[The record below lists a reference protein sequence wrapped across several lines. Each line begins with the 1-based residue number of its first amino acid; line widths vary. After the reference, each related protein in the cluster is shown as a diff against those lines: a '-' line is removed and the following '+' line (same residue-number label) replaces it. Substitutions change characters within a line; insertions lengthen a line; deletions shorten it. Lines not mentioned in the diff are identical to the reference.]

1 MGNTLGLAPMGALP
15 RRSPRREEPLPNPG
29 SFDELHRLCKDV
41 FPAQMEGV
49 KLVVNKVLSSHFQ
62 VAHTVHMSA
71 LGLPGY
77 HLHAA
82 YAGDWQLS
90 PTEVFPTVVGDMDS
104 SGSLN
109 AQVLLLL
116 AERLRAKAV
125 FQTQQAKFLTW
136 QFDGEYRGDDYT
148 ATLTLGNPDLIGESV
163 IMVAHFLQSLTHRL
177 VLGGELVYHRRPGE
191 EGAILTLAGKY
202 SAVHWVAT
210 LNVGSGG
217 AHASY
222 YHRANEQVQVGV
234 EFEANTRLQDTTFSF
249 GYHLTLPQANMV
261 FRGLV
266 DSNWCVGAPS
276 LITGATD
283 STVALASLWAEV
295 TPEPAHTTVGASES
309 GVLGPEPSPEPILL
323 GDLWVPR
330 AEWGQ
335 DHTLLRTEAAT
346 GAAAEAYHLPMLL
359 WLWTRGE
366 ELRGMSG

>member
-1 MGNTLGLAPMGALP
+1 MGNTLGLAPIGALP

-49 KLVVNKVLSSHFQ
+49 KLIVNKVLSSHFQ

-77 HLHAA
+77 HLHAV
-82 YAGDWQLS
+82 YAGDCQLS
-90 PTEVFPTVVGDMDS
+90 PTE
-104 SGSLN
+104 
-109 AQVLLLL
+109 
-116 AERLRAKAV
+116 
-125 FQTQQAKFLTW
+125 TQQAKFLTW

-202 SAVHWVAT
+202 KAVHWEAT

-266 DSNWCVGAPS
+266 DSNWCVGAVLEKKMPP
-276 LITGATD
+276 LPVTLALGAFLNHWRNRFHCGF
-283 STVALASLWAEV
+283 SI
-295 TPEPAHTTVGASES
+295 TVG
-309 GVLGPEPSPEPILL
+309 
-323 GDLWVPR
+323 
-330 AEWGQ
+330 
-335 DHTLLRTEAAT
+335 
-346 GAAAEAYHLPMLL
+346 
-359 WLWTRGE
+359 
-366 ELRGMSG
+366 

>member
-1 MGNTLGLAPMGALP
+1 MGNTLGLAPIGPLP

-49 KLVVNKVLSSHFQ
+49 KLIVNKVLSSHFQ

-82 YAGDWQLS
+82 YAGDCQLS

-116 AERLRAKAV
+116 AERLRTKAV

-202 SAVHWVAT
+202 SAVHWEAT

-234 EFEANTRLQDTTFSF
+234 ELEANTRLQDTTFSF

-266 DSNWCVGAPS
+266 DSNWCVGAVLEKKMPP
-276 LITGATD
+276 LPVTLALGAFLNHWRNRFHCGF
-283 STVALASLWAEV
+283 SI
-295 TPEPAHTTVGASES
+295 TVG
-309 GVLGPEPSPEPILL
+309 
-323 GDLWVPR
+323 
-330 AEWGQ
+330 
-335 DHTLLRTEAAT
+335 
-346 GAAAEAYHLPMLL
+346 
-359 WLWTRGE
+359 
-366 ELRGMSG
+366 